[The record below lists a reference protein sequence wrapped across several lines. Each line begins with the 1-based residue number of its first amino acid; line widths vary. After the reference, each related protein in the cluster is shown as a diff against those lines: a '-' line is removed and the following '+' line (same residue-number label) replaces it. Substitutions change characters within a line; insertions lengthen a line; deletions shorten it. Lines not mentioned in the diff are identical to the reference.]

1 MDKNALKQYEK
12 WCVEN
17 NKDPLTEE
25 SIKEYKDFLCE
36 ESQKRL
42 DEVLSNIRA
51 DKMKKQKAIFKLM
64 CDYVHS
70 QVDYD
75 ENMFDGFEDLIASVV
90 GAAITVASARKLS
103 DELKP
108 IFEKNEEEA

>member
-1 MDKNALKQYEK
+1 MDKNALKRYEK

-25 SIKEYKDFLCE
+25 SITEYKDFLCE

-42 DEVLSNIRA
+42 NEVLSNIKA
-51 DKMKKQKAIFKLM
+51 DKMKKQKAIFQLM
-64 CDYVHS
+64 CDYVNT

-75 ENMFDGFEDLIASVV
+75 ENMFDDFNDFIASVV
-90 GAAITVASARKLS
+90 GAVITMTTARKLG

-108 IFEKNEEEA
+108 IFEKKEEEA